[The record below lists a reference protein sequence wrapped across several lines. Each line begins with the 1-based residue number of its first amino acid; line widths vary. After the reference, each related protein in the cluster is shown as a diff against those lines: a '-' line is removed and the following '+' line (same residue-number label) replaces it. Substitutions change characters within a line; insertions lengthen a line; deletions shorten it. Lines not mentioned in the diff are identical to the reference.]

1 MITHTTQLSR
11 QQLEALDALSASCK
25 HVDGNEVML
34 YRHLLSEDRGRP
46 ANIFYHA
53 SHQLLGFLAAFF
65 FQEKTCEIALM
76 VHPAHRRKGIAT
88 QLIKSLV
95 PLLVIEDIQT
105 LVFSTPPEI
114 NNPWLP
120 SWGLNYE
127 HSEYQMQRRS
137 LKSIPLTKKTYS
149 NLSSPRRRGS
159 IHEDDP
165 NSIFTMDPRLRGED
179 KKVLQLQNKTLR
191 LATTADLPSLCALD
205 EACFANPTADASARF
220 HALLNDP
227 NYRIFVILKDEV
239 IIGKAHLRW
248 QLTDARLTDLGIIP
262 TEQGHGYGSL
272 LLAHCVNETLAANRS
287 ILRLD
292 VESMNQRALNLYLR
306 LDFNLHNA
314 TDYWKTSEFGLT
326 DFLRHL

>member
-11 QQLEALDALSASCK
+11 QQLETLDALSASCK
-25 HVDGNEVML
+25 QVDGNEVML
-34 YRHLLSEDRGRP
+34 YRHLLREDRGRP

-105 LVFSTPPEI
+105 LIFSTPPEV

-120 SWGLNYE
+120 TWGLHYE
-127 HSEYQMQRRS
+127 HSEYQMQRKS
-137 LKSIPLTKKTYS
+137 PGSIPIAQRT
-149 NLSSPRRRGS
+149 NP
-159 IHEDDP
+159 
-165 NSIFTMDPRLRGED
+165 
-179 KKVLQLQNKTLR
+179 LR
-191 LATTADLPSLCALD
+191 LATTADIPSLCALD
-205 EACFANPTADASARF
+205 EACFANPKAEASARF
-220 HALLNDP
+220 HTLFSDP

-239 IIGKAHLRW
+239 IIGKAHLHW
-248 QLTDARLTDLGIIP
+248 QLTDARLTDLAIIP

-272 LLAHCVNETLAANRS
+272 LLAHCVNETLATKRS

-292 VESMNQRALNLYLR
+292 VESTNQRALNLYLR
-306 LDFNLHNA
+306 LDFKLHNA